1 MLYLGYLLMCEC
13 RIAAKYTDATHQE
26 VAAIKE

>member
-1 MLYLGYLLMCEC
+1 MLYLGYLLICEYG
-13 RIAAKYTDATHQE
+13 ISLTYTDATHQE